1 MLFVTILG
9 DYFVKKSSLEAGY
22 SGWKL
27 LILGGLLYGI
37 SALGWFWVY
46 RVTKVFT
53 VGAIH
58 SLGIIILTIFLSLVI
73 FREKINLMEIAGL
86 LLGIISLTILLKSGT
101 F

>member
-9 DYFVKKSSLEAGY
+9 DYFVKKSSIEEGY

-27 LILGGLLYGI
+27 LVLGGLLYGV
-37 SALGWFWVY
+37 SAIGWFWVY
-46 RVTKVFT
+46 RSVKVFT

-73 FREKINLMEIAGL
+73 FREKMNFIEIVGI
-86 LLGIISLTILLKSGT
+86 LLGVVSITILLKYGN
-101 F
+101 

>member
-73 FREKINLMEIAGL
+73 FREKINLLEIIGI
-86 LLGIISLTILLKSGT
+86 LLGIISLTILLKNGT